1 MKSRCYRKSDKNFK
15 QYGGRGIKICDEWLD
30 PKDGHDN
37 FVRWALANG
46 YEDGLTIDRVDVN
59 GDYSPDNCRWVTWNV
74 QAINRRDKD
83 SKTGIRGVQYSKRN
97 KKYTARIGVNGKR
110 YFLGYFNSID
120 DAKQARKEAEVK
132 YFGDALGGNAV

>member
-1 MKSRCYRKSDKNFK
+1 MKSRCYRESDKNFK

-30 PKDGHDN
+30 SKDGHDN
-37 FVRWALANG
+37 FVRLALANG